1 MCVPLF
7 DMIRRWVF
15 EGVLEDPA
23 CEFFVVPCN
32 SSDSSSSNGL
42 STAAAGSSR
51 DLWRDAYRLEPA
63 CVPPFI
69 TAELAETILRA
80 GKSINFLR
88 DACGDARWVQEWAP
102 AAAGTA
108 AALGYGQVR
117 AVLSQPKAGAVHAEL
132 RARHILRFDWQIVW

>member
-1 MCVPLF
+1 
-7 DMIRRWVF
+7 MIRRWVF
-15 EGVLEDPA
+15 EGVLEDPS
-23 CEFFVVPCN
+23 CEFFVVPCS
-32 SSDSSSSNGL
+32 SSDTSSSSSSKSL
-42 STAAAGSSR
+42 PAASAAAAGSR

-69 TAELAETILRA
+69 NAELAETILRA

-108 AALGYGQVR
+108 ASLGYGQVR
-117 AVLSQPKAGAVHAEL
+117 V
-132 RARHILRFDWQIVW
+132 

>member
-23 CEFFVVPCN
+23 CEFFVVPCS
-32 SSDSSSSNGL
+32 SSDTSSSSKGL
-42 STAAAGSSR
+42 PAASAAAASGSR

-69 TAELAETILRA
+69 NAELAETILRA

-88 DACGDARWVQEWAP
+88 DACGDAQWVQEWAP

-108 AALGYGQVR
+108 AALGYGQVSLT
-117 AVLSQPKAGAVHAEL
+117 ADYSSWCFHT
-132 RARHILRFDWQIVW
+132 I